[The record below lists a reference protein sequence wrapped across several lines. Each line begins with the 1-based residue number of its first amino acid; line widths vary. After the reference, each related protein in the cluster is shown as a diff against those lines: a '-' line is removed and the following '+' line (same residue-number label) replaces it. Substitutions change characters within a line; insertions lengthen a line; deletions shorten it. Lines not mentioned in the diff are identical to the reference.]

1 MDPTVLDPCC
11 GSRMMWFDKQDQR
24 VLFGDQRTESHV
36 LSDGRALEI
45 KPDVKLDFTNLPF
58 PDNSFRL
65 IAFDPPHL
73 VRAGKKSWLALKYG
87 KLGQSWQDDLSKGFA
102 ECFRVLES
110 GGVLIFKWNE
120 NQIPVK
126 EILALT
132 DQKPLFGHTTMKHK
146 KNQTATHWFTFMKG
160 LNNE

>member
-1 MDPTVLDPCC
+1 MHPTVLDPCC

-45 KPDVKLDFTNLPF
+45 KPDVNLDFTNLPF

-87 KLGQSWQDDLSKGFA
+87 KLGQSWQDDLS
-102 ECFRVLES
+102 EHTNHRVP
-110 GGVLIFKWNE
+110 
-120 NQIPVK
+120 Q
-126 EILALT
+126 
-132 DQKPLFGHTTMKHK
+132 
-146 KNQTATHWFTFMKG
+146 
-160 LNNE
+160 

>member
-1 MDPTVLDPCC
+1 MGPTVLDPCC

-45 KPDVKLDFTNLPF
+45 RPDVKLDFTNLPF

-102 ECFRVLES
+102 VSTRSHAKAAGAAFHARPPHQWVS
-110 GGVLIFKWNE
+110 TRSHAKAAG
-120 NQIPVK
+120 P
-126 EILALT
+126 
-132 DQKPLFGHTTMKHK
+132 
-146 KNQTATHWFTFMKG
+146 
-160 LNNE
+160 

>member
-1 MDPTVLDPCC
+1 MNPTVLDPCC

-36 LSDGRALEI
+36 LGDGRALEI
-45 KPDVKLDFTNLPF
+45 KHDVKLDFTNLPF

-87 KLGQSWQDDLSKGFA
+87 KLGQDWRDDLNKGFS
-102 ECFRVLES
+102 ECFRAINKFVSIAQQE
-110 GGVLIFKWNE
+110 KMRHN
-120 NQIPVK
+120 
-126 EILALT
+126 
-132 DQKPLFGHTTMKHK
+132 
-146 KNQTATHWFTFMKG
+146 THIQ
-160 LNNE
+160 

>member
-1 MDPTVLDPCC
+1 
-11 GSRMMWFDKQDQR
+11 MMWFDKQDQR

-58 PDNSFRL
+58 PDNSFKL

-87 KLGQSWQDDLSKGFA
+87 KLGQDWRDDLNKGFS
-102 ECFRVLES
+102 ECFRVLEAN
-110 GGVLIFKWNE
+110 GILIFKWNE